1 MNQITISTRDTDSE
15 QRCIDDCNTNATN
28 ADMECQHTYYAEVQ
42 NAENSMSDWE
52 KLMYPERLEYLKQLA
67 RNSRDECVR
76 QVDKD
81 REDCVKDCCKKQRD
95 KNQDSK

>member
-1 MNQITISTRDTDSE
+1 
-15 QRCIDDCNTNATN
+15 
-28 ADMECQHTYYAEVQ
+28 MECQHTYYAEVQ

-81 REDCVKDCCKKQRD
+81 REDCVKDCCKKTT
-95 KNQDSK
+95 